1 MFKTSV
7 KIFLLMWSSPSGNY
21 NHFWNLNHCYF
32 PPCDFKWTP
41 VFQVLVWRAGAPKYS
56 DPDFK
61 VDFTQRAIFF
71 HDGESSW
78 WIKISI
84 AIVKSNSNDMGPSPW
99 TQKPALKNV
108 IFASHGVGNGNLC
121 PLCCRRGWY
130 KRRKIYSFAAGL
142 LYDNQRRHRQ
152 NSVVP
157 HNRIA
162 SKRAEVVNGDLYLR
176 IIIFL
181 APCMKCVKTQE
192 LDYLIDELINYF
204 FSFWDWKSSW
214 KQNEDTRS
222 VVLGKVFFFFFFYTP
237 PLPKVQHKWNR
248 ARLS

>member
-1 MFKTSV
+1 
-7 KIFLLMWSSPSGNY
+7 
-21 NHFWNLNHCYF
+21 
-32 PPCDFKWTP
+32 
-41 VFQVLVWRAGAPKYS
+41 
-56 DPDFK
+56 
-61 VDFTQRAIFF
+61 
-71 HDGESSW
+71 
-78 WIKISI
+78 
-84 AIVKSNSNDMGPSPW
+84 MGPSPW
-99 TQKPALKNV
+99 TQKPVLKNV

-130 KRRKIYSFAAGL
+130 KRRKIYSFAPGL

-181 APCMKCVKTQE
+181 APCMKCVKTRE

-204 FSFWDWKSSW
+204 FPLFGTEKVLENRM
-214 KQNEDTRS
+214 KTHARS
-222 VVLGKVFFFFFFYTP
+222 VVLGKVFFFLHP
-237 PLPKVQHKWNR
+237 PPPQSSAQVESRTAVLI
-248 ARLS
+248 